1 MKKRASLSAQ
11 YLDTMIKQG
20 AAPAKKGTPAAK
32 RMERTDINKAR
43 LNPDLMRR
51 MRMRSSVSVPLT
63 GGDLLAVRK
72 LAREA
77 LPLMRQRN
85 AKLEEKELYNR
96 LVNLV
101 QSRRPEMREQLLA
114 EIRTSYGS

>member
-1 MKKRASLSAQ
+1 MTNTNLSAQ
-11 YLDTMIKQG
+11 FLGEMLKQA

-43 LNPDLMRR
+43 LNQDLMRR